1 MWPKI
6 YKPDLA
12 LTLLEPTGKRVEFLR
27 WVCGTLGFADI
38 EFAKERA
45 EEAAR
50 KAWRERY
57 DVAVARAVAAL
68 PVLCEYCLP
77 LVRVGGAFIAMKG
90 PDAAAER
97 AEAGRAAKTLG
108 GRFGET
114 RLFTLPDGSVRNLI
128 FCEKNIANPDRLP
141 PKRRKNCKKTA
152 LNPTQT
158 REIRRT
164 ILLETIT
171 APWYAERKRIP
182 RGCLP

>member
-1 MWPKI
+1 M
-6 YKPDLA
+6 
-12 LTLLEPTGKRVEFLR
+12 
-27 WVCGTLGFADI
+27 
-38 EFAKERA
+38 
-45 EEAAR
+45 
-50 KAWRERY
+50 
-57 DVAVARAVAAL
+57 ARAVAAL

-128 FCEKNIANPDRLP
+128 FCEKISQTPTVYPRNGGKIA
-141 PKRRKNCKKTA
+141 KKNRS
-152 LNPTQT
+152 NPTQT